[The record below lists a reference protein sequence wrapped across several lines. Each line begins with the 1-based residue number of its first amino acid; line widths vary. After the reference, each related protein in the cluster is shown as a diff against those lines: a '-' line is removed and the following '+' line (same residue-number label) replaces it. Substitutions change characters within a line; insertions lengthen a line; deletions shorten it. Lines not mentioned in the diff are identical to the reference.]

1 MTEVINIRFRN
12 TGKVYFF
19 APGGISVQPGDF
31 VIVETSKGLE
41 YGECT
46 AGNHEVNDSAIVPP
60 LRPVIRVATEDDKRV
75 AALNREKEAKAFNI
89 CLEKIEAHKLDMKLV
104 DVEYSFE
111 GNKILFFFTSDGRVD
126 FRELV
131 KDLVSIFR
139 ARIEL
144 RQIGVRDG
152 AKMLGGLGICG
163 RAFCCSAFLD
173 DFHPVSIK
181 MAKTQSLSLNPTK
194 ISGTCGRLMCCLKY
208 EQDAYEDLIKN
219 APKVSAS
226 VVTPFGQGTV
236 TEVNLLRQYVKV
248 RVDEGDTT
256 GIHIVPFVDVGKTVS
271 SVPKEE
277 ATPAPAYT
285 STFIRKERE
294 PENTR
299 NVPAGKP
306 ENTRNAPAGRPENTR
321 NAPTGRPENTRNTP
335 AGRLEN
341 TRNAP
346 TARPENTRN
355 TPTGRPENTRN
366 APTGRPDNTRNTPAG
381 RPEFRKNNSG
391 SEQRQEPKQEQNNA
405 KQNPKAPRPI
415 SELGADTQS
424 EPEKIV
430 KKKPYKRFIKK
441 REPGDTPNQGAQNPA
456 EGAVNKKPNGNRNN
470 RRRHKPKP
478 PEVS

>member
-1 MTEVINIRFRN
+1 MRNTVTEVINIRFRN

-19 APGGISVQPGDF
+19 APNGLSVQPGDF

-46 AGNHEVNDSAIVPP
+46 AGNHEVDDSAIVPP
-60 LRPVIRVATEDDKRV
+60 LRPVIRIATEDDKRI
-75 AALNREKEAKAFNI
+75 AAQNREKEAKAFDI

-131 KDLVSIFR
+131 KDLVSVFR

-163 RAFCCSAFLD
+163 RQFCCSSFLD

-208 EQDAYEDLIKN
+208 EQEAYEDLIKN

-226 VVTPFGQGTV
+226 ILTPFGQGTV

-248 RVDEGDTT
+248 RIDEGDTA
-256 GIHIVPFVDVGKTVS
+256 GIHDVPFCDIGKTVS
-271 SVPKEE
+271 SVPKETE
-277 ATPAPAYT
+277 LSAPAYP
-285 STFIRKERE
+285 STFIRRDRE
-294 PENTR
+294 PDY
-299 NVPAGKP
+299 AK
-306 ENTRNAPAGRPENTR
+306 NATANKQEQVKSSFSDRPEN
-321 NAPTGRPENTRNTP
+321 G
-335 AGRLEN
+335 
-341 TRNAP
+341 
-346 TARPENTRN
+346 
-355 TPTGRPENTRN
+355 
-366 APTGRPDNTRNTPAG
+366 
-381 RPEFRKNNSG
+381 KNG
-391 SEQRQEPKQEQNNA
+391 SVSEPRQERNIANHHS
-405 KQNPKAPRPI
+405 KAPRPI
-415 SELGADTQS
+415 SELGADAQNDS
-424 EPEKIV
+424 EKIV
-430 KKKPYKRFIKK
+430 KKKPHKRFIKKK
-441 REPGDTPNQGAQNPA
+441 REPGDAQSQGAQNSA
-456 EGAVNKKPNGNRNN
+456 EGNTGKKNAGGRNN
-470 RRRHKPKP
+470 RRRRKPKP

>member
-1 MTEVINIRFRN
+1 MLTEVINIRFRN

-19 APGGISVQPGDF
+19 APNGLTVQPGDF

-60 LRPVIRVATEDDKRV
+60 LRPAIRLATAEDKKTVAI
-75 AALNREKEAKAFNI
+75 NREKEARAFNI

-131 KDLVSIFR
+131 KDLVSVFR

-163 RAFCCSAFLD
+163 RAFCCSSFLD

-208 EQDAYEDLIKN
+208 EQGAYEDLIKN

-226 VVTPFGQGTV
+226 IVTPYGQGTV
-236 TEVNLLRQYVKV
+236 TEVNLLRQNVKV
-248 RVDEGDTT
+248 RVDEGDTA
-256 GIHIVPFVDVGKTVS
+256 GIHVVPFCDIGKTVS
-271 SVPKEE
+271 CAPKPEPMP
-277 ATPAPAYT
+277 ATP
-285 STFIRKERE
+285 STFIRSEHPKPATPPKPEQKKNAPADAKQEPKKGEGRGDRPKGDRQERGGKPAGGQE
-294 PENTR
+294 QKKGQPEGRGDRPKNGGDRQERQR
-299 NVPAGKP
+299 NVFSGKP
-306 ENTRNAPAGRPENTR
+306 EARRNAQNGA
-321 NAPTGRPENTRNTP
+321 
-335 AGRLEN
+335 
-341 TRNAP
+341 
-346 TARPENTRN
+346 
-355 TPTGRPENTRN
+355 
-366 APTGRPDNTRNTPAG
+366 
-381 RPEFRKNNSG
+381 
-391 SEQRQEPKQEQNNA
+391 PKQEQNGA
-405 KQNPKAPRPI
+405 QQNSKAPRPI
-415 SELGADTQS
+415 SELQTQAAQNVAES
-424 EPEKIV
+424 AEK
-430 KKKPYKRFIKK
+430 PARNRPFKRFIKK
-441 REPGDTPNQGAQNPA
+441 KEPGEKANTQATPDQGAQNPT
-456 EGAVNKKPNGNRNN
+456 EGAGKKQGGRN

-478 PEVS
+478 PEAPKGPSEA

>member
-19 APGGISVQPGDF
+19 APNGISVQPGDF

-60 LRPVIRVATEDDKRV
+60 LRPVIRVATEEDKRIS
-75 AALNREKEAKAFNI
+75 AQNHEKEAKAFNV
-89 CLEKIEAHKLDMKLV
+89 CLEKIVAHNLDMKLV

-163 RAFCCSAFLD
+163 RPFCCSEFLE

-208 EQDAYEDLIKN
+208 EQDAYEDLIKS

-236 TEVNLLRQYVKV
+236 IEVNLLRQFVKV

-256 GIHIVPFVDVGKTVS
+256 GIQVVPFCDIGKTVS
-271 SVPKEE
+271 SAPKNDDESDS
-277 ATPAPAYT
+277 ALPNQNKSAK
-285 STFIRKERE
+285 F
-294 PENTR
+294 ENTPDYR
-299 NVPAGKP
+299 
-306 ENTRNAPAGRPENTR
+306 RNAPSREPRPEFKKNSPS
-321 NAPTGRPENTRNTP
+321 NEP
-335 AGRLEN
+335 
-341 TRNAP
+341 
-346 TARPENTRN
+346 
-355 TPTGRPENTRN
+355 
-366 APTGRPDNTRNTPAG
+366 
-381 RPEFRKNNSG
+381 RPEFRKNLTPN
-391 SEQRQEPKQEQNNA
+391 EPRPEFRKNLTPNQPKPDQNA
-405 KQNPKAPRPI
+405 QNKPRFPRPI
-415 SELGADTQS
+415 SELLTGLQNET
-424 EPEKIV
+424 EKIE
-430 KKKPYKRFIKK
+430 KKKPFNKNRFIKR
-441 REPGDTPNQGAQNPA
+441 REPDGNTPIQGAQTPT
-456 EGAVNKKPNGNRNN
+456 EGVASKKPGGNKNS
-470 RRRHKPKP
+470 RRRRNPKP